1 MRTASRLPQSAG
13 RCIIRSMNSSSRKKV
28 SRNVLAVYS
37 LRDFACQE
45 HFVGLLEEMFKTAN
59 WHLDTVRPGR
69 FFTEREL
76 ENEDGETFDGYILS
90 MPGTDAVMKRIASSR
105 TPTVLVNIMDRRLS
119 ARSDFVASVWTD
131 NADIGLRAAEH
142 LLDRG
147 EYKSAGY
154 VHELGVPFYSTERMS
169 AFRARMKKNRLETS
183 VFPENTDS
191 RKRVSP
197 ERFLEQLREWVRD
210 LPKPAAIMTCSDMRA
225 ADVINAC
232 RAEGVSVPTQ
242 VAVVGV
248 DNDAAQ
254 HAKCGMSIS
263 SVVLNMRTMGR
274 TAVRELEF
282 LFTHPK
288 WRGRPHE
295 ILIPS
300 KEVFSGESTARSVSA
315 AKLVN
320 MAQAFI
326 NGNRARRISPDDVAA
341 HLGCSRKLA
350 ELRFSQICGTTLR
363 MAIENARMEEAQN
376 RLKRG
381 EAVADI
387 VKAMG
392 FTSAN
397 QFYRIYKRHFGRTIR
412 QNGKQ

>member
-1 MRTASRLPQSAG
+1 MYTTSHLPQTAG
-13 RCIIRSMNSSSRKKV
+13 RCIIRSMSSTSKKKMQY
-28 SRNVLAVYS
+28 NVLAVYS
-37 LRDFACQE
+37 LRDFASQE
-45 HFVGLLEEMFKTAN
+45 HFVGLLEEMFETAN

-76 ENEDGETFDGYILS
+76 ENEDGEPFDGYILS
-90 MPGTDAVMKRIASSR
+90 MPGTDAAMKHIAASR
-105 TPTVLVNIMDRRLS
+105 APTVLVNITNRRLS

-131 NADIGLRAAEH
+131 NADVGLRAAEH
-142 LLDRG
+142 LLNRG
-147 EYKSAGY
+147 EYKAAGY

-169 AFRARMKKNRLETS
+169 AFRARMKRNRLETS
-183 VFPENTDS
+183 VFPETADAK
-191 RKRVSP
+191 RRVSP
-197 ERFLEQLREWVRD
+197 ERFFERLKKWVRD
-210 LPKPAAIMTCSDMRA
+210 IPKPAAIMACSDMRA

-232 RAEGVSVPTQ
+232 RAEGISVPTQ
-242 VAVVGV
+242 VAIVGV

-295 ILIPS
+295 ILIPA
-300 KEVFSGESTARSVSA
+300 KEVFSGESTARSVST

-326 NGNRARRISPDDVAA
+326 NSNRTRRISPDDVAA

-350 ELRFSQICGTTLR
+350 ELRFSQIGGTTLR
-363 MAIENARMEEAQN
+363 IAIENARMEEAQN

-387 VKAMG
+387 VKAMH

-397 QFYRIYKRHFGRTIR
+397 QFYRIYKRHFGHTIR
-412 QNGKQ
+412 QVDA

>member
-1 MRTASRLPQSAG
+1 MHVKLAPLRGSAE
-13 RCIIRSMNSSSRKKV
+13 RCIIRSMSSTSKKK
-28 SRNVLAVYS
+28 RQYNVLAVYY
-37 LRDFACQE
+37 LREFAGRDQLA
-45 HFVGLLEEMFKTAN
+45 GLLDEMSNKKN

-76 ENEDGETFDGYILS
+76 QNEDGEPFDGYILS
-90 MPGTDAVMKRIASSR
+90 MPGSDAVMKRIAASR
-105 TPTVLVNIMDRRLS
+105 APTVLVNITDRRLS

-131 NADIGLRAAEH
+131 NADVGLRAAEH

-147 EYKSAGY
+147 EYNAAGY
-154 VHELGVPFYSTERMS
+154 VHELGVPFYSTERMT

-191 RKRVSP
+191 HKRVSP
-197 ERFLEQLREWVRD
+197 ERFLERLREWVRG
-210 LPKPAAIMTCSDMRA
+210 LPKPAAVMACSDMRA

-232 RAEGVSVPTQ
+232 KAEGISVPTQ

-282 LFTHPK
+282 LLTHPK

-295 ILIPS
+295 ILIPA

-320 MAQAFI
+320 MAQSFI
-326 NGNRARRISPDDVAA
+326 NGNRTRRISPDNVAA

-376 RLKRG
+376 RLQRG

-397 QFYRIYKRHFGRTIR
+397 QFYRIYKRHFGHTIR
-412 QNGKQ
+412 QNG

>member
-1 MRTASRLPQSAG
+1 MS
-13 RCIIRSMNSSSRKKV
+13 SSSRKKV
-28 SRNVLAVYS
+28 RRNVLAVYS

-59 WHLDTVRPGR
+59 WHLDTVRPGK

-76 ENEDGETFDGYILS
+76 VNEDGEPFDGYILS
-90 MPGTDAVMKRIASSR
+90 MPGTDAVMKRIAASR
-105 TPTVLVNIMDRRLS
+105 APTVLVNITDRRLS
-119 ARSDFVASVWTD
+119 ARSDTVASVWTD

-169 AFRARMKKNRLETS
+169 AFRARMKRSRLATS

-197 ERFLEQLREWVRD
+197 ERFFERLREWVRG
-210 LPKPAAIMTCSDMRA
+210 LPKPAAVMACSDMRA
-225 ADVINAC
+225 ADIINAC
-232 RAEGVSVPTQ
+232 KAEGVSVPTQ

-254 HAKCGMSIS
+254 HEKCGMSIS

-274 TAVRELEF
+274 SAVHELEF
-282 LFTHPK
+282 LFSHPK

-295 ILIPS
+295 ILIPA

-315 AKLVN
+315 AKLVT

-326 NGNRARRISPDDVAA
+326 KSNRTRRISPNDVAA
-341 HLGCSRKLA
+341 HLRCSRKLA

-363 MAIENARMEEAQN
+363 MAIENARMEEAQG
-376 RLKRG
+376 RLQRG
-381 EAVADI
+381 GSVADI

-397 QFYRIYKRHFGRTIR
+397 QFYRIYKRHFGHTIR
-412 QNGKQ
+412 CNG

>member
-1 MRTASRLPQSAG
+1 M
-13 RCIIRSMNSSSRKKV
+13 
-28 SRNVLAVYS
+28 LAVYS

-45 HFVGLLEEMFKTAN
+45 HFVGLLEEMFETAN

-69 FFTEREL
+69 FFTEREFV
-76 ENEDGETFDGYILS
+76 NEDGEPFDGYILS
-90 MPGTDAVMKRIASSR
+90 MPGSDAAMKRIAASR
-105 TPTVLVNIMDRRLS
+105 APTVLVNITDRRLS
-119 ARSDFVASVWTD
+119 ARSDAVASVWTD
-131 NADIGLRAAEH
+131 NADIGLRASEH

-154 VHELGVPFYSTERMS
+154 VHELGVPFYSTERMT
-169 AFRARMKKNRLETS
+169 AFRARMKRNGLATAVLSASDTS
-183 VFPENTDS
+183 KDFSD
-191 RKRVSP
+191 R
-197 ERFLEQLREWVRD
+197 LREWVRD
-210 LPKPAAIMTCSDMRA
+210 LPKPAAVMACSDMRA

-254 HAKCGMSIS
+254 HAKCGMTIS
-263 SVVLNMRTMGR
+263 SVILNMRGMGR
-274 TAVRELEF
+274 TAVRELDF
-282 LFTHPK
+282 LFAHPK

-295 ILIPS
+295 VLVPA
-300 KEVFSGESTARSVSA
+300 KGVFAGESTARSVSA
-315 AKLVN
+315 ARLVN

-326 NGNRARRISPDDVAA
+326 VQNLASKISPADVAA

-350 ELRFSQICGTTLR
+350 ELRFSQICGCTLHK
-363 MAIENARMEEAQN
+363 AIEDARMDEVRR
-376 RLKRG
+376 RLAGG
-381 EAVADI
+381 ERVNDI

-397 QFYRIYKRHFGRTIR
+397 QLYRIYKRHFGRSIR
-412 QNGKQ
+412 QDQSS

>member
-1 MRTASRLPQSAG
+1 MS
-13 RCIIRSMNSSSRKKV
+13 SSSRKKV
-28 SRNVLAVYS
+28 RRNVLAVYS

-59 WHLDTVRPGR
+59 WHLDTVRPGK

-76 ENEDGETFDGYILS
+76 VNEDGKPFDGYILS
-90 MPGTDAVMKRIASSR
+90 MPGTDAVMKRIAASGA
-105 TPTVLVNIMDRRLS
+105 PTVLVNITDRRLS

-147 EYKSAGY
+147 EYNAAGY
-154 VHELGVPFYSTERMS
+154 VHELGVPFYSTERMT
-169 AFRARMKKNRLETS
+169 AFRARMKRNRIETS

-191 RKRVSP
+191 HKRLSP
-197 ERFLEQLREWVRD
+197 ERFFERLREWVRD

-232 RAEGVSVPTQ
+232 RAEGISVPTQ

-282 LFTHPK
+282 LFAHPK

-295 ILIPS
+295 ILIPA
-300 KEVFSGESTARSVSA
+300 KEVFSGESTARSISA

-326 NGNRARRISPDDVAA
+326 NGNRMRRISPDDVAA

-363 MAIENARMEEAQN
+363 MAIENARMEEAQG

-381 EAVADI
+381 EAVNDI
-387 VKAMG
+387 VKTMG

-397 QFYRIYKRHFGRTIR
+397 QFYRIYKRHFGRTVR
-412 QNGKQ
+412 QNA